1 MKQVRIPPRRVEPL
15 RNRLRKEYL
24 KNFQKS
30 YELPLS
36 IHIDDLMRELIVV
49 KDANKVLKSYYYVNG
64 HLYPELEK
72 EVS

>member
-1 MKQVRIPPRRVEPL
+1 MKQVRIPPRRIEPL
-15 RNRLRKEYL
+15 RNRLRKEYY
-24 KNFQKS
+24 KNFKKS
-30 YELPLS
+30 YELHLS